1 VILRA
6 GDVSGTA
13 LREKATAV
21 KLRVVHRALDTVGGA
36 EILLVDQAK
45 AFARAGAA
53 VELRALY
60 SASERWAERTQPLE
74 VKTLYAVAPG
84 GAPPRLSRALNARQ
98 IGFLLAELEGVDVT
112 IAHGYPLN
120 SALGAA
126 SRHGVRLW
134 YCHEAPRWL
143 HPDAAN
149 PYLARNSGRAPE
161 RHAPRY
167 YRRAYA
173 SPTGGMPLVGR
184 RRPSRVFADV
194 RGVSHLSALWANSEY
209 TRDSVRRIY
218 PSVDAEVVY
227 PFVRF
232 PAAPP
237 RRSGKPR
244 PELRVLCVTRLEWIK
259 NLDTLVDGF
268 ALFRKKTDPRA
279 TLELVGTGP
288 AREALEK
295 LARTLGLDAALRFHG
310 FLPEPEL
317 EALAA
322 RCDVFA
328 CLPLDEPFGMIFPE
342 AVARGLLVLG
352 PDHGGPLEILDG
364 GRLGELVDP
373 LDPEAIAEGFA
384 RLTRLSD
391 AEADARRVA
400 ADQACRARFSGE
412 VIGARMLALLERQ
425 GVSLR

>member
-1 VILRA
+1 VRDEA
-6 GDVSGTA
+6 A
-13 LREKATAV
+13 AV
-21 KLRVVHRALDTVGGA
+21 KIRVVHRALDTVGGA
-36 EILLVDQAK
+36 EILLVDQAQS
-45 AFARAGAA
+45 FARAGAS
-53 VELRALY
+53 VELRTLY
-60 SASERWAERTQPLE
+60 WSPERWSDRTRPLE
-74 VKTLYAVAPG
+74 VKTLYQHAPHR
-84 GAPPRLSRALNARQ
+84 APPRLSRVLSARQ
-98 IGFLLAELEGVDVT
+98 IDFLLAELEGVDVT

-120 SALGAA
+120 SALGSA
-126 SRHGVRLW
+126 SNQGLRLW

-149 PYLARNSGRAPE
+149 PYLARHATRAPE

-167 YRRAYA
+167 YRRVYA
-173 SPTGGMPLVGR
+173 SPTGGMPLIGR

-218 PSVDAEVVY
+218 PSVQAEVVY

-232 PAAPP
+232 PPAPP

-244 PELRVLCVTRLEWIK
+244 AELRILCVSRLEWLK
-259 NLDTLVDGF
+259 NLDTLFDGF
-268 ALFRKKTDPRA
+268 ALFREKTAPRA
-279 TLELVGTGP
+279 RLEVVGTGP

-295 LARTLGLDAALRFHG
+295 LARRLGLADAVHFHG
-310 FLPEPEL
+310 FLPDPEL
-317 EALAA
+317 DALAE

-328 CLPLDEPFGMIFPE
+328 CLPLDEPFGLIFPE

-364 GRLGELVDP
+364 GRLGELADP
-373 LDPEAIAEGFA
+373 LDPEAIAAGLA
-384 RLTRLSD
+384 RLAKLSD
-391 AEADARRVA
+391 AEADARRNA
-400 ADQACRARFSGE
+400 ADRACRARFSGE
-412 VIGARMLALLERQ
+412 VIGARMLALLDRQ